1 MRKVGKTMKKTYKR
15 ILAATLASILVW
27 NTCEWQP
34 RALAGSKVYQ
44 IEEVK
49 ALPESVLH
57 QEVPYGTKYK
67 DLELPDKLSMRVWTE
82 DALNGEDGVEDEDG
96 AEKIAT
102 PSELQSGDGE
112 VETEKRSQTLSSSET
127 DGTVRKA
134 SPSEADVIE
143 KSEIGEDDTEQK
155 ASPSDA
161 DGTKTDKNWKE
172 VKVRWVLDETFSEKD
187 TYDGKTPGIYVFDAE
202 LKSSRY
208 ELDTGF
214 LPSIEV
220 TVLPEEKGPAIIGF
234 SELDEAVAVQKLPL
248 GAKESDLVL
257 PDTLEVEVEEADET
271 LAEDSQN
278 VHLVKAVDKGTEK
291 DTDAETAVWQISGIT
306 WKLDEEQSD
315 LSEFHGGISE
325 KDYFEEFDENGEPVE
340 TSTKTWAGYEEANQ
354 DYNGCAYV
362 YTPVLPE
369 EYSLGEEAELP
380 EICVL
385 VGEMQLMTLAGEE
398 YDLDGNYLVIDKT
411 NVSKF
416 NGKTITGT
424 YHPTERLSEGRKIE
438 GGIVIDDVMVNLTID
453 NVNVGYGTDIIDDA
467 AGILLKGK
475 AKLNLTV
482 KGENT
487 LKGTYGGAG
496 IGVEKDATLVIT
508 EQSTGSLKAVGGA
521 CGAAGIGGKAGS
533 TGYEGAKEEYGTGKI
548 IIKGGTIEAEGGA
561 YWVYAYNYHGG
572 AGIGTGLYGIGG
584 TIEIMGGRITAA
596 GGRETGAGIGGG
608 AGGSVDKI
616 VIGGARGKAPD
627 ITVSSYNNGESG
639 YLGAAIGSGWNGVNG
654 LQLSCGDIRILSG
667 SVEVTGG
674 NIGYGVLK
682 PLPGNSMKGGS
693 VTISEEV
700 QLELPV
706 ESSIEPRGK
715 CIYGKKIF
723 QITAY
728 DNQLSNGTYQAD
740 ISLYQ
745 ESDTEKATPVYQT
758 NEEMNVSGFRGTIPD
773 ITQWMGYSGNMKMVV
788 ALKPSDGGTVKT
800 MEGRVVLNK
809 GTDETISVTLGEAA
823 YQKTMALTIHDGRL
837 KNDKNYTLT
846 VRLGE
851 EASEGGTA
859 PDVVIYS
866 SQKASGYQI
875 KIDTVSWYT
884 PLSGVVPV
892 SVQVQEEG
900 GEGENTDSFK
910 VTGSLTMESE
920 EETNL
925 SLTIGEPLYP
935 VRFHFYSSNVQA
947 AENVSLTARRLAGAA
962 SETPVELKQEE
973 GQFAFDGKL
982 TIDAAAGNHAYALAY
997 LPAGNYRFVINT
1009 GIAEL
1014 GGSSGSF
1021 TLDSETVKA
1030 EVAGTDITVLNEA
1043 EALEGELDLSLGN
1056 ISFSGED
1063 GKLTILYSKTDGSGQ
1078 VVTARLIDQSYD
1090 KCYRITSSGNNVEKY
1105 HLSVDI
1111 PASRELKLVLKNLT
1125 ITPEKAIAPIQING
1139 ESQVITYLEGENKIS
1154 INKSEK
1160 SSSRLTVSPAGISV
1174 AKGAKLTID
1183 NEPGQQ
1189 GSIEVLN
1196 NTYADRSGAAIGGN
1210 GEQDAGII
1218 HIKGGTVSATSASK
1232 GAAIGASVGKSVEE
1246 IRISGGDVT
1255 AKSSAGAGIGT
1266 GSVNREKRTG
1276 KIVIKGGTV
1285 NASSW
1290 KGAGIGSG
1298 SGYVA
1303 GDPAIIA
1310 EIEIH
1315 GGMITAYSEQGAC
1328 IGSGRDSSSRV
1339 LIDGGTICL
1348 DNKNV
1353 QSRDVA
1359 HIGKG
1364 AENSTLPQTDVTITG
1379 GTICLIGANA
1389 HIPRPIIYGWEQVD
1403 GKGQQNKPKDAKGN
1417 PVYYTTADLTGI
1429 YENNTLVKKAGIEGE
1444 GSSYGFQDVRTD
1456 SNGKIY
1462 MYLPESE
1469 AVKAS
1474 FGGVEFTGTVKAD
1487 TDENVLERKQTSI
1500 DYQREVLKNTALYDL
1515 EYAESENSE
1524 SWTKI
1529 RAGGE
1534 ASLTKI
1540 LDNQPE
1546 NAREITL
1553 YVRKAAAGSTAGE
1566 AAAITIP
1573 VRPAKPD
1580 PIQITNVTK
1589 DSYLIKAGTAVSGCE
1604 YGISESVDGELQW
1617 QSGTWFK
1624 NRKPANTY
1632 YITLR
1637 VKATDNSFAS
1647 KSADRLSV
1655 TTPDILRF
1663 QGPAGDV
1670 SFEANGTY
1678 GQTLSEI
1685 PVQLA
1690 EGFRVVNSRGT
1701 EVSGEWSFSKEQKGT
1716 QASSIYPEVKGTTA
1730 YQVEFS
1736 PEGASEGQYGN
1747 SLKRSVIPEISPK
1760 ELTAVVTTPIEK
1772 PYDENTDIA
1781 LAATVAIG
1789 TPGHNYTISGLKG
1802 RFEDANAGID
1812 KTVTIDSS
1820 EAKVETG
1827 ESAVN
1832 LQNYRIIYPAQT
1844 GTIHQIQG
1852 LVSID
1857 QKAWTGEKTYG
1868 DDSFPLTGVTV
1879 VGDGALNYTSS
1890 DEKVL
1895 TVDAQGQ
1902 VTIKGT
1908 GSAKVSITMAGGTNY
1923 LGTSTPAEETI
1934 TIEKGTPTLTLTA
1947 VNRTTGVQLAKG
1959 ILGTEK
1965 EDFDIIARVQGVYQ
1979 DKLQGYVHFYD
1990 NENPDADIVSV
2001 GEDGTAVLKWTKPG
2015 ESLVGTHTI
2024 KAEFDFGEFN
2034 TWESR
2039 YNTPVPASVA
2049 FEISKAAPPAEDK
2062 PDDSDKPDNS
2072 DKPGQSGSQSSSSGR
2087 DKSSGSGATRRD
2099 PVRGR
2104 TNSITGILTG
2114 TANSTAN
2121 DGKSHWMQDEH
2132 GWWLRF
2138 ADSSYPKA
2146 EKRGTNGI
2154 AYAWEQVNGNWW
2166 AFDESGY
2173 IKTGW
2178 MRDEDY
2184 GGWFYLDPEHGMQTG
2199 WVLIDGKWCYFHPTS
2214 DGRKGILYVGRLTP
2228 DGYYVDENG
2237 VWDGE
2242 NKPTQEG
2249 NT

>member
-1 MRKVGKTMKKTYKR
+1 MEGNSMKKKYKR
-15 ILAATLASILVW
+15 TLAAALAAVMIW
-27 NTCEWQP
+27 NTCDWHPQT
-34 RALAGSKVYQ
+34 LAGSSVQY

-49 ALPESVLH
+49 ELSDEILH

-67 DLELPDKLSMRVWTE
+67 DLELPDKLKVRVLAE
-82 DALNGEDGVEDEDG
+82 EASDEEDGVEDEDG

-102 PSELQSGDGE
+102 PSELQSEDDE
-112 VETEKRSQTLSSSET
+112 AETEKTSQTLSSSET

-134 SPSEADVIE
+134 SPSEADVTE
-143 KSEIGEDDTEQK
+143 KSEIGGVDDTEQK

-234 SELDEAVAVQKLPL
+234 SELDEAIAVQKLPL
-248 GAKESDLVL
+248 GAKESDIVL

-278 VHLVKAVDKGTEK
+278 VHLVEAVDKVTEK
-291 DTDAETAVWQISGIT
+291 DTEAETAVWQISGIT

-315 LSEFHGGISE
+315 LPEFHGGISE
-325 KDYFEEFDENGEPVE
+325 KDYFEEFDEDGEPIE
-340 TSTKTWAGYEEANQ
+340 TSDKTWTGYYEANQ
-354 DYNGCAYV
+354 NYNGCAYV

-369 EYSLGEEAELP
+369 EYPMGEEAELP

-385 VGEMQLMTLAGEE
+385 VGEMQLMTLAGGEH
-398 YDLDGNYLVIDKT
+398 DLNNEPLLINSANK
-411 NVSKF
+411 NEF
-416 NGKTITGT
+416 NGKTITGNYCPST
-424 YHPTERLSEGRKIE
+424 RPGNSQNIK
-438 GGIVIDDVMVNLTID
+438 GGITID
-453 NVNVGYGTDIIDDA
+453 NVTVDLTIKNVTIQSGGA
-467 AGILLKGK
+467 SGWNLAGIYLKGN
-475 AKLNLTV
+475 ARLNLTLE
-482 KGENT
+482 GTNT
-487 LKGTYGGAG
+487 LVGLDEGAG
-496 IGVEKDATLVIT
+496 IEVEKGATLVIT
-508 EQSTGSLKAVGGA
+508 ENSTGRLKAVGGA
-521 CGAAGIGGKAGS
+521 YGAAGIGGKGTTS
-533 TGYEGAKEEYGTGKI
+533 DEGADKNCRTGTI
-548 IIKGGTIEAEGGA
+548 IIKGGSITAEGGA
-561 YWVYAYNYHGG
+561 YQIPQTQDYYGG
-572 AGIGTGLYGIGG
+572 AGIGTGRYGIGG
-584 TIEIMGGRITAA
+584 TIKILGGTITAK
-596 GGRETGAGIGGG
+596 GGKQTGAGIGGG
-608 AGGSVDKI
+608 MSGRVDTI
-616 VIGGARGKAPD
+616 VIGGTKGEAPD
-627 ITVSSYNNGESG
+627 ITVSSYKHSKQG
-639 YLGAAIGSGWNGVNG
+639 YMGAAIGSGWNGVSG
-654 LQLSCGDIRILSG
+654 LTLSCGDIWILSG
-667 SVEVTGG
+667 SVKVTGG
-674 NIGYGVLK
+674 NIGYGVLR
-682 PLPGNSMKGGS
+682 PLNGNGMEGGS
-693 VTISEEV
+693 ITISEEV

-706 ESSIEPRGK
+706 ESSIAPRGE
-715 CIYGKKIF
+715 CIYGKKTF
-723 QITAY
+723 RITAY
-728 DNQLSNGTYQAD
+728 DNQLADGTYQVD
-740 ISLYQ
+740 ISLYR
-745 ESDTEKATPVYQT
+745 EDDTKRTTPVYKTSTQMT
-758 NEEMNVSGFRGTIPD
+758 VSEFRGTIPD
-773 ITQWMGYSGNMKMVV
+773 IIRWMGYSGNMQMVV
-788 ALKPSDGGTVKT
+788 DLKSSSGGVGKT
-800 MEGRVVLNK
+800 MEGSVVLNK
-809 GTDETISVTLGEAA
+809 GKDETISVTLGKAA
-823 YQKTMALTIHDGRL
+823 YQKTMDLTIHDGRL
-837 KNDKNYTLT
+837 RDDKNYTLT
-846 VRLGE
+846 ARIGE
-851 EASEGGTA
+851 EASEGGAA
-859 PDVVIYS
+859 PDVVTYL

-875 KIDTVSWYT
+875 KTGKVSWYT

-892 SVQVQEEG
+892 SVLVQEEG
-900 GEGENTDSFK
+900 GEGENTNSFT
-910 VTGSLTMESE
+910 VTGSLTMESK

-935 VRFHFYSSNVQA
+935 VRFHFYSSKVQA
-947 AENVSLTARRLAGAA
+947 AENVSLTAGRLAGAA
-962 SETPVELKQEE
+962 SEAPVELKQDK

-982 TIDAAAGNHAYALAY
+982 TIDAEAGNHAYAQAY

-1021 TLDSETVKA
+1021 TLDRETVEAKD
-1030 EVAGTDITVLNEA
+1030 AGTDIIVLNAA
-1043 EALEGELDLSLGN
+1043 ETLEGELDLSLGD
-1056 ISFSGED
+1056 ISFYVDNGQLAIS
-1063 GKLTILYSKTDGSGQ
+1063 YSKKAADSDQ
-1078 VVTARLIDQSYD
+1078 VVSEKLIDQSYD
-1090 KCYRITSSGNNVEKY
+1090 NCYRITSSGNNVENY
-1105 HLSVDI
+1105 HLSVDT
-1111 PASRELKLVLKNLT
+1111 PASKELKLVFNNLT
-1125 ITPEKAIAPIQING
+1125 ITPAKAIAPIQING
-1139 ESQVITYLEGENKIS
+1139 ASQVITYLEGKNKIS

-1196 NTYADRSGAAIGGN
+1196 NTYADRSGAAIGGS
-1210 GEQDAGII
+1210 GEQDAGTI
-1218 HIKGGTVSATSASK
+1218 HIKGGTVIATSVSN
-1232 GAAIGASVGKSVEE
+1232 GAAIGASAGKSVKE

-1353 QSRDVA
+1353 RGRDVA

-1429 YENNTLVKKAGIEGE
+1429 YENNTLVEKAGIEG
-1444 GSSYGFQDVRTD
+1444 STYGFQDVRTD
-1456 SNGKIY
+1456 SSGKLY
-1462 MYLPESE
+1462 MYLPVSE

-1474 FGGVEFTGTVKAD
+1474 FGGVEFTGTVNAD
-1487 TDENVLERKQTSI
+1487 TTENVLERELTSV
-1500 DYQREVLKNTALYDL
+1500 DYGKEVLKNNLQSAVEFAQSKD
-1515 EYAESENSE
+1515 AS
-1524 SWTKI
+1524 SWTEI
-1529 RAGGE
+1529 PVNGAV
-1534 ASLTKI
+1534 SLTEI
-1540 LDNQPE
+1540 LDSQPE
-1546 NAREITL
+1546 GTNEISL
-1553 YVRKAAAGSTAGE
+1553 YVRKKADTSGAATE
-1566 AAAITIP
+1566 IKIP
-1573 VRPAKPD
+1573 ARPPKPA
-1580 PIQITNVTK
+1580 QITDVTK
-1589 DSYLIKAGTAVSGCE
+1589 GSYSIKVNGQFDSSYE
-1604 YGISESVDGELQW
+1604 YGIAESESGEPEW
-1617 QSGTWFK
+1617 WTTKTFTSP
-1624 NRKPANTY
+1624 KPANTY
-1632 YITLR
+1632 YVTLR
-1637 VKATDNSFAS
+1637 VKATDSSFVS
-1647 KSADRLSV
+1647 KPADRLEV
-1655 TTPDILRF
+1655 TTPDALLID
-1663 QGPAGDV
+1663 GPAGAV
-1670 SFEANGTY
+1670 SFEAKGTY
-1678 GQTLSEI
+1678 GQTLAQI
-1685 PVQLA
+1685 QVRLA
-1690 EGFRVVNSRGT
+1690 EKFKVVNYGRT
-1701 EVSGEWSFSKEQKGT
+1701 EVSGNWHFIERQGGMS
-1716 QASSIYPEVKGTTA
+1716 ASSIYPEVKGSTA
-1730 YQVEFS
+1730 YQVEFI
-1736 PEGASEGQYGN
+1736 PDKASEGQYGEP
-1747 SLKRSVIPEISPK
+1747 LTQSVTPEISPK
-1760 ELTAVVTTPIEK
+1760 ELTAVITTPIVK
-1772 PYDENTDIA
+1772 DYDRSTDIA
-1781 LAATVAIG
+1781 LEATVEIE
-1789 TPGHNYTISGLKG
+1789 TPGQSTGHSYNIRDLKG
-1802 RFEDANAGID
+1802 SFADANAGTD

-1827 ESAVN
+1827 ESGVN

-1844 GTIHQIQG
+1844 GTIRPIQG

-1879 VGDGALNYTSS
+1879 VGDGALKYESS

-1902 VTIKGT
+1902 VTIKGP
-1908 GSAKVSITMAGGTNY
+1908 GSADVNITMENGRNY
-1923 LGTSTPAEETI
+1923 LGTTTPV
-1934 TIEKGTPTLTLTA
+1934 KGTINIHKGTIALTLTA
-1947 VNRTTGVQLAKG
+1947 VNRTTGGQLSKG
-1959 ILGTEK
+1959 ILGTE
-1965 EDFDIIARVQGVYQ
+1965 EENFDIIARVQGVYQ

-2015 ESLVGTHTI
+2015 ESFVGTHTI
-2024 KAEFDFGEFN
+2024 KAEFDCGEFN

-2039 YNTPVPASVA
+2039 YNTPAPASLT

-2062 PDDSDKPDNS
+2062 PEDSDKPD
-2072 DKPGQSGSQSSSSGR
+2072 QSGSQSSSSGR
-2087 DKSSGSGATRRD
+2087 DKSSGSGATRQD

-2104 TNSITGILTG
+2104 TNSIIGILTG

>member
-1 MRKVGKTMKKTYKR
+1 MKKKYKR
-15 ILAATLASILVW
+15 ALAAALAAVMIW
-27 NTCEWQP
+27 NTCDWHPQV
-34 RALAGSKVYQ
+34 LAGSSVQY

-49 ALPESVLH
+49 ELSDEILH

-67 DLELPDKLSMRVWTE
+67 DLELPDKLKVRVLAE
-82 DALNGEDGVEDEDG
+82 EASDKEDGAEDKDG

-102 PSELQSGDGE
+102 PSELQSGDGK
-112 VETEKRSQTLSSSET
+112 VETEKKSQTLSSSET
-127 DGTVRKA
+127 DGIVRKA
-134 SPSEADVIE
+134 SPSEADVTE
-143 KSEIGEDDTEQK
+143 KSEIGGVDDTEQK

-161 DGTKTDKNWKE
+161 EGTKTDKNWKE

-187 TYDGKTPGIYVFDAE
+187 TYDGETPGIYVFDAE

-248 GAKESDLVL
+248 GAKESDIIL
-257 PDTLEVEVEEADET
+257 PDTLEVEVEEEDET

-315 LSEFHGGISE
+315 LPEFHGGISE
-325 KDYFEEFDENGEPVE
+325 KDYFDEFDENGEPVE

-369 EYSLGEEAELP
+369 KYSLGEEAELP

-385 VGEMQLMTLAGEE
+385 VGEMQLMTLAGGE
-398 YDLDGNYLVIDKT
+398 YNLNNEPLLINSDK
-411 NVSKF
+411 KDEF
-416 NGKTITGT
+416 NGKTITGNYCPST
-424 YHPTERLSEGRKIE
+424 RPDNPQYIK
-438 GGIVIDDVMVNLTID
+438 GGITID
-453 NVNVGYGTDIIDDA
+453 NVTVDLTIKDVTIQSEGASGWNL
-467 AGILLKGK
+467 AGIYLKGN
-475 AKLNLTV
+475 AQLNLTLE
-482 KGENT
+482 GTNT
-487 LKGTYGGAG
+487 LVGLDEGAG
-496 IGVEKDATLVIT
+496 IEVGKGATLVIT
-508 EQSTGSLKAVGGA
+508 ENSTGSLKAVGGA
-521 CGAAGIGGKAGS
+521 YGAAGIGGKGTAS
-533 TGYEGAKEEYGTGKI
+533 DEGADNNCRTGTI

-561 YWVYAYNYHGG
+561 YWVSYSRDYHGG
-572 AGIGTGLYGIGG
+572 AGIGTGRYGIGG
-584 TIEIMGGRITAA
+584 TIKILGGTITAKGGRQ
-596 GGRETGAGIGGG
+596 TGAGIGGG
-608 AGGSVDKI
+608 MGGSVDTI
-616 VIGGARGKAPD
+616 VIGGRKDEAPN
-627 ITVSSYNNGESG
+627 IAVSFYKNEKSE
-639 YLGAAIGSGWNGVNG
+639 YLGAAIGSGWNGVTD
-654 LQLSCGDIRILSG
+654 LKLSCGDIQILSG
-667 SVEVTGG
+667 SVKVTGG
-674 NIGYGVLK
+674 NIGYGELW
-682 PLPGNSMKGGS
+682 PLDGNGMEGGS

-700 QLELPV
+700 QLELPL
-706 ESSIEPRGK
+706 ESKIAPRGEE
-715 CIYGKKIF
+715 CTYGKKTF

-728 DNQLSNGTYQAD
+728 DNQLQNETYQAD
-740 ISLYQ
+740 IALYWKN
-745 ESDTEKATPVYQT
+745 DTERKNPVYEKSTQMT
-758 NEEMNVSGFRGTIPD
+758 VSGFRGTIPD
-773 ITQWMGYSGNMKMVV
+773 ITQWMGYSGNMQMVV
-788 ALKPSDGGTVKT
+788 ALEPSGGGTVKT
-800 MEGRVVLNK
+800 MEGSVVLNK
-809 GTDETISVTLGEAA
+809 GKDETISVTLGKAA
-823 YQKTMALTIHDGRL
+823 YQKAMDLTIHDGRL
-837 KNDKNYTLT
+837 RDDKNYTLT
-846 VRLGE
+846 VQIGE
-851 EASEGGTA
+851 EASEGSAA
-859 PDVVIYS
+859 PDVVTYL

-875 KIDTVSWYT
+875 KTGKVSWYT
-884 PLSGVVPV
+884 PLSGEIPV

-900 GEGENTDSFK
+900 ENTNSFT
-910 VTGSLTMESE
+910 VTGSLSMKSE
-920 EETNL
+920 KETNL
-925 SLTIGEPLYP
+925 SLTIGESLYP
-935 VRFHFYSSNVQA
+935 VRFHFYSSKVQA
-947 AENVSLTARRLAGAA
+947 AENVSLTAERLAGAA
-962 SETPVELKQEE
+962 SEASVDLTQDK

-982 TIDAAAGNHAYALAY
+982 TIDEAAGNHAYALAY
-997 LPAGNYRFVINT
+997 LPAGNYRFLINT
-1009 GIAEL
+1009 GIREL
-1014 GGSSGSF
+1014 GSSGGRF
-1021 TLDSETVKA
+1021 TIDSGTVKA
-1030 EVAGTDITVLNEA
+1030 EDAGTDIIILNDA

-1056 ISFSGED
+1056 ISFSEENGQ
-1063 GKLTILYSKTDGSGQ
+1063 LAISYSKTDDSGK

-1090 KCYRITSSGNNVEKY
+1090 KCYRITSSGKVENY
-1105 HLSVDI
+1105 HLSVNT
-1111 PASRELKLVLKNLT
+1111 PASEELKLVLRNLT
-1125 ITPEKAIAPIQING
+1125 ITPAEAIAPIQING
-1139 ESQVITYLEGENKIS
+1139 ASHVTTYLEGENKIL
-1154 INKSEK
+1154 INKSGK
-1160 SSSRLTVSPAGISV
+1160 SSSSPAGISV

-1183 NEPGQQ
+1183 SEPEQQ

-1196 NTYADRSGAAIGGN
+1196 NTKVSKTGAAIGGN
-1210 GEQDAGII
+1210 VGQDTGII
-1218 HIKGGTVSATSASK
+1218 HIKGGTVIAKMTDYNPR
-1232 GAAIGASVGKSVEE
+1232 GAAIGASAGKSVEE
-1246 IRISGGDVT
+1246 IRISGGVVT
-1255 AKSSAGAGIGT
+1255 AKGSWGAGIGT
-1266 GSVNREKRTG
+1266 GSADSQERTG
-1276 KIVIKGGTV
+1276 KIVIEGGTV
-1285 NASSW
+1285 NASSEN
-1290 KGAGIGSG
+1290 GAGIGSG
-1298 SGYVA
+1298 IGYA
-1303 GDPAIIA
+1303 RSKPAITA

-1315 GGMITAYSEQGAC
+1315 GGMITAYSERGAF
-1328 IGSGRDSSSRV
+1328 IGSGLDSSSKV

-1348 DNKNV
+1348 DKKTTGY
-1353 QSRDVA
+1353 RKVA
-1359 HIGKG
+1359 HIGMG
-1364 AENSTLPQTDVTITG
+1364 ESSNTQVQTDVTITG
-1379 GTICLIGANA
+1379 GTICLKEADGY
-1389 HIPRPIIYGWEQVD
+1389 IPRPIIYGWEQVGKTWQKNNTIKD
-1403 GKGQQNKPKDAKGN
+1403 GNGT

-1429 YENNTLVKKAGIEGE
+1429 YDNNTLVGDASIEE
-1444 GSSYGFQDVRTD
+1444 SSYGFQDVRTD
-1456 SNGKIY
+1456 SSGKLY
-1462 MYLPESE
+1462 MYLPASE

-1474 FGGVEFTGTVKAD
+1474 FGGVEFTGKVEAGK
-1487 TDENVLERKQTSI
+1487 DENVLEREQTSI
-1500 DYQREVLKNTALYDL
+1500 DYQREVLKNTALYEL
-1515 EYAESENSE
+1515 EYAESENSAT
-1524 SWTKI
+1524 WTKI

-1580 PIQITNVTK
+1580 KITKVTK
-1589 DSYLIKAGTAVSGCE
+1589 TSNSIKIVEPTDAKYE
-1604 YGISESVDGELQW
+1604 YGIAESESGELQW
-1617 QSGTWFK
+1617 RTEKTFTSP
-1624 NRKPANTY
+1624 KPANTY

-1655 TTPDILRF
+1655 TTPDILQF
-1663 QGPAGDV
+1663 KGPAGDV

-1678 GQTLSEI
+1678 GQALSEI
-1685 PVQLA
+1685 PVRLA
-1690 EGFRVVNSRGT
+1690 EGFQVVNYNRSPVLGT
-1701 EVSGEWSFSKEQKGT
+1701 WKFSADQSGKS
-1716 QASSIYPEVKGTTA
+1716 ASSIYPEVTGTTA
-1730 YQVEFS
+1730 YQAEFI
-1736 PEGASEGQYGN
+1736 PDGASEGQYGN

-1772 PYDENTDIA
+1772 PYDGNTDIA

-1789 TPGHNYTISGLKG
+1789 TPGPIYTIRGLKG
-1802 RFEDANAGID
+1802 NFEDANAGTG

-1852 LVSID
+1852 SVSID
-1857 QKAWTGEKTYG
+1857 PQAWTGEKTYG
-1868 DDSFPLTGVTV
+1868 DDSFSLTGVNV
-1879 VGDGALNYTSS
+1879 VGDGALNYTSL
-1890 DEKVL
+1890 DENVL

-1908 GSAKVSITMAGGTNY
+1908 GSADVSITMAAGRNY
-1923 LGTSTPAEETI
+1923 LGTTTPVKRTINIHKETL
-1934 TIEKGTPTLTLTA
+1934 TLTLTA
-1947 VNRTTGVQLAKG
+1947 VNRTTGVQLSKE
-1959 ILGTEK
+1959 ILGTE
-1965 EDFDIIARVQGVYQ
+1965 EENFDIIARVQGVYQ

-2001 GEDGTAVLKWTKPG
+2001 GEDGTAVLKWMKPG
-2015 ESLVGTHTI
+2015 ESFVGTHTI
-2024 KAEFDFGEFN
+2024 KAEFDFGEFD

-2039 YNTPVPASVA
+2039 YNTPAPASLT

-2062 PDDSDKPDNS
+2062 PDNSDKPEDSDKPD
-2072 DKPGQSGSQSSSSGR
+2072 QSGSQSASSGR
-2087 DKSSGSGATRRD
+2087 DKSSGSGATRQD
-2099 PVRGR
+2099 PVKGR
-2104 TNSITGILTG
+2104 INSSIGILTG

-2199 WVLIDGKWCYFHPTS
+2199 WVLIDGKWHYFHPTS

-2237 VWDGE
+2237 VWDG
-2242 NKPTQEG
+2242 KDRQ
-2249 NT
+2249 

>member
-1 MRKVGKTMKKTYKR
+1 MKKKYKR
-15 ILAATLASILVW
+15 ALAAALAAVMIW
-27 NTCEWQP
+27 NTCDWHPQV
-34 RALAGSKVYQ
+34 LAGSSVQY

-49 ALPESVLH
+49 ELSDEILH

-67 DLELPDKLSMRVWTE
+67 DLELPGKLKVRVLAE
-82 DALNGEDGVEDEDG
+82 EASDEEDGSEDKDG

-143 KSEIGEDDTEQK
+143 KSEIGVDDTGQK

-248 GAKESDLVL
+248 GAKESDIIL

-278 VHLVKAVDKGTEK
+278 VHLVEAVDKGTEK
-291 DTDAETAVWQISGIT
+291 DTDAETAVCQISGIT

-315 LSEFHGGISE
+315 LPEFHGGISE
-325 KDYFEEFDENGEPVE
+325 KDYFEEFDEDGEPIE
-340 TSTKTWAGYEEANQ
+340 TSDKTWNGYYEANQ

-369 EYSLGEEAELP
+369 EHPVGEEAELP

-385 VGEMQLMTLAGEE
+385 VGEMQLMTLAGGE
-398 YDLDGNYLVIDKT
+398 YDLNNEPLRI
-411 NVSKF
+411 NSANQNKF
-416 NGKTITGT
+416 NGITITGR
-424 YHPTERLSEGRKIE
+424 YCPTTRPYNSQDIK
-438 GGIVIDDVMVNLTID
+438 GGIIID
-453 NVNVGYGTDIIDDA
+453 NVTVDLTIKNVTIQSDGVRGWNL
-467 AGILLKGK
+467 AGIYLKGN
-475 AKLNLTV
+475 AQLNLTLE
-482 KGENT
+482 GTNT
-487 LKGTYGGAG
+487 LVGLDEGAG
-496 IGVEKDATLVIT
+496 IEVGKGAKLVIT
-508 EQSTGSLKAVGGA
+508 ENSTGRLKAVGGA
-521 CGAAGIGGKAGS
+521 YGAAGIGGKGTTS
-533 TGYEGAKEEYGTGKI
+533 DEGADKNCRTGTI
-548 IIKGGTIEAEGGA
+548 IIKGGSITAEGGA
-561 YWVYAYNYHGG
+561 YQIPKTQDYYGG
-572 AGIGTGLYGIGG
+572 AGIGTGRYGIGG
-584 TIEIMGGRITAA
+584 TIKILGGTITAE
-596 GGRETGAGIGGG
+596 GGKQTGAGIGGG
-608 AGGSVDKI
+608 MSGRVDTI
-616 VIGGARGKAPD
+616 VIGGTKGEAPD
-627 ITVSSYNNGESG
+627 ITVSSYKDSTKG
-639 YLGAAIGSGWNGVNG
+639 YMGAAIGSGWNGVSG
-654 LQLSCGDIRILSG
+654 LILSCGDIRILSG

-674 NIGYGVLK
+674 NIGYGVLR
-682 PLPGNSMKGGS
+682 PLNGNGMEGGS
-693 VTISEEV
+693 ITISEEV

-706 ESSIEPRGK
+706 ESSIAPRGE
-715 CIYGKKIF
+715 CIYGKKTF
-723 QITAY
+723 RITAY
-728 DNQLSNGTYQAD
+728 DNQLADGTYQAD
-740 ISLYQ
+740 ISLYR
-745 ESDTEKATPVYQT
+745 EDDTKRTTPVYKTSTQMT
-758 NEEMNVSGFRGTIPD
+758 VSEFRGTIPD
-773 ITQWMGYSGNMKMVV
+773 IIRWMGYSGNMQMVV
-788 ALKPSDGGTVKT
+788 DLKSSSGGAGKT
-800 MEGRVVLNK
+800 MEGSVVLNK
-809 GTDETISVTLGEAA
+809 GKDETISVTLGKAA
-823 YQKTMALTIHDGRL
+823 YQKTMDLTIHDGRL
-837 KNDKNYTLT
+837 RDDKNYTLT
-846 VRLGE
+846 ARIGE
-851 EASEGGTA
+851 EASEGGAA
-859 PDVVIYS
+859 PDVVTYL

-875 KIDTVSWYT
+875 KTGKVSWYT

-900 GEGENTDSFK
+900 GEGESNSFT
-910 VTGSLTMESE
+910 VTGTLTMNSE
-920 EETNL
+920 EEKNL

-935 VRFHFYSSNVQA
+935 VRFHFYSSMVQA
-947 AENVSLTARRLAGAA
+947 AENVSLTAGRLTGAA
-962 SETPVELKQEE
+962 SEALVELRQNE

-997 LPAGNYRFVINT
+997 IPAGNYQFVINT
-1009 GIAEL
+1009 GIAGL
-1014 GGSSGSF
+1014 GSSGGRF
-1021 TLDSETVKA
+1021 TLDNKTVKA
-1030 EVAGTDITVLNEA
+1030 EAAGTDIIVLNAA
-1043 EALEGELDLSLGN
+1043 ETLEGELDLSLGD
-1056 ISFSGED
+1056 ISFYVDNGQLAIS
-1063 GKLTILYSKTDGSGQ
+1063 YSKKAADSDQ
-1078 VVTARLIDQSYD
+1078 VVSEKLIDQSYA
-1090 KCYRITSSGNNVEKY
+1090 KCYRITSSGNNVKNY
-1105 HLSVDI
+1105 HLSVNT
-1111 PASRELKLVLKNLT
+1111 PASSELKLVLNNLT
-1125 ITPEKAIAPIQING
+1125 ITPAQAIAPIQING
-1139 ESQVITYLEGENKIS
+1139 ASQVITYLEGENMIS

-1160 SSSRLTVSPAGISV
+1160 FSSPAGISV

-1183 NEPGQQ
+1183 KEPERQ

-1196 NTYADRSGAAIGGN
+1196 KTNVNKTGAAIGGN
-1210 GEQDAGII
+1210 GGEDAGII
-1218 HIKGGTVSATSASK
+1218 HIKGGTVIATSASN
-1232 GAAIGASVGKSVEE
+1232 GAAIGASASKSVKE
-1246 IRISGGDVT
+1246 IQISGGDVT
-1255 AKSSAGAGIGT
+1255 AKSSGGAGIGT
-1266 GSVNREKRTG
+1266 GSANGQKRTG
-1276 KIVIKGGTV
+1276 KIVIEGGTV
-1285 NASSW
+1285 NASSEN
-1290 KGAGIGSG
+1290 GAGIGSG
-1298 SGYVA
+1298 IGYA
-1303 GDPAIIA
+1303 RSKPAITA

-1315 GGMITAYSEQGAC
+1315 GGMITAYSERGAC
-1328 IGSGRDSSSRV
+1328 IGSGLDSSSKV

-1348 DNKNV
+1348 DKKTTGY
-1353 QSRDVA
+1353 RKVA
-1359 HIGKG
+1359 HIGMG
-1364 AENSTLPQTDVTITG
+1364 ESSNTQVQTDVTITG
-1379 GTICLIGANA
+1379 GTICLKEADRY
-1389 HIPRPIIYGWEQVD
+1389 IPRPIIYGWEQVD
-1403 GKGQQNKPKDAKGN
+1403 KTWQKNNTIKDGN
-1417 PVYYTTADLTGI
+1417 GTPVYYTTADLTGI
-1429 YENNTLVKKAGIEGE
+1429 YDNNTLVGDASIEE
-1444 GSSYGFQDVRTD
+1444 SSYGFKDVRTD
-1456 SNGKIY
+1456 SSGKLY
-1462 MYLPESE
+1462 MYLPASE

-1474 FGGVEFTGTVKAD
+1474 FGGVEFTGKVEAGK
-1487 TDENVLERKQTSI
+1487 DENVLEREQTSI
-1500 DYQREVLKNTALYDL
+1500 DYQREVLKNTALYEL
-1515 EYAESENSE
+1515 EYAESENSAT
-1524 SWTKI
+1524 WTKI

-1580 PIQITNVTK
+1580 KITKITK
-1589 DSYLIKAGTAVSGCE
+1589 TSNSIKIVEPTDAKYE
-1604 YGISESVDGELQW
+1604 YGIAESESGELQW
-1617 QSGTWFK
+1617 RTEKTFTSP
-1624 NRKPANTY
+1624 KPANTY

-1655 TTPDILRF
+1655 TTPDILQF
-1663 QGPAGDV
+1663 KGPAGDV

-1678 GQTLSEI
+1678 GQALSEI
-1685 PVQLA
+1685 PVRLA
-1690 EGFRVVNSRGT
+1690 EGFQVVNYNRSPVLGT
-1701 EVSGEWSFSKEQKGT
+1701 WKFSADQSGKS
-1716 QASSIYPEVKGTTA
+1716 ASSIYPEVTGTTA
-1730 YQVEFS
+1730 YQAEFI
-1736 PEGASEGQYGN
+1736 PDGASEGQYGN

-1772 PYDENTDIA
+1772 PYDGNTDIA

-1789 TPGHNYTISGLKG
+1789 TPGPIYTIRGLKG
-1802 RFEDANAGID
+1802 NFEDANAGTG

-1852 LVSID
+1852 SVSID
-1857 QKAWTGEKTYG
+1857 RQAWTGEKTYG
-1868 DDSFPLTGVTV
+1868 DDSFPLTGVKK
-1879 VGDGALNYTSS
+1879 VGDGVLNYTSS

-1902 VTIKGT
+1902 VTIKGV
-1908 GSAKVSITMAGGTNY
+1908 GSAKVSITMAEGTNY
-1923 LGTSTPAEETI
+1923 LGTSTSAEKTI

-1979 DKLQGYVHFYD
+1979 DKLQGYVRFYD
-1990 NENPDADIVSV
+1990 NETPDADIVPV
-2001 GEDGTAVLKWTKPG
+2001 GEDGTAILNWTKPG
-2015 ESLVGTHTI
+2015 ESFVGTHTI
-2024 KAEFDFGEFN
+2024 KAEFDFGEFD

-2039 YNTPVPASVA
+2039 YNTPAPASLT
-2049 FEISKAAPPAEDK
+2049 FEISKAAPPTE
-2062 PDDSDKPDNS
+2062 DKPDNS
-2072 DKPGQSGSQSSSSGR
+2072 DKPDQSGSQSASSGR
-2087 DKSSGSGATRRD
+2087 DKSSGSGATRQD
-2099 PVRGR
+2099 PVKGR
-2104 TNSITGILTG
+2104 INSSIGILTG

-2138 ADSSYPKA
+2138 ADGSYPKA
-2146 EKRGTNGI
+2146 EKRGTSGI

-2184 GGWFYLDPEHGMQTG
+2184 NGWFYLDPEHGMQIG

-2237 VWDGE
+2237 VWDG
-2242 NKPTQEG
+2242 KDRQ
-2249 NT
+2249 

>member
-1 MRKVGKTMKKTYKR
+1 MKKKYKR
-15 ILAATLASILVW
+15 ALAAVMIW
-27 NTCEWQP
+27 NTCDWHPQV
-34 RALAGSKVYQ
+34 LAGSSVQY

-49 ALPESVLH
+49 ELSDEILH

-67 DLELPDKLSMRVWTE
+67 DLELPDKLKVRVLAE
-82 DALNGEDGVEDEDG
+82 EASDEEDG

-102 PSELQSGDGE
+102 PSELQSGDGK
-112 VETEKRSQTLSSSET
+112 VETEKKSQTLSSSET

-134 SPSEADVIE
+134 SPSEADATE
-143 KSEIGEDDTEQK
+143 KSEIGGVDDTEQK

-187 TYDGKTPGIYVFDAE
+187 TYDGETPGTYVFDAE

-220 TVLPEEKGPAIIGF
+220 TVLPEEKGPAILGF

-248 GAKESDLVL
+248 GAKESDIIL
-257 PDTLEVEVEEADET
+257 PDTLEVKVEEADET
-271 LAEDSQN
+271 LAQDSQN
-278 VHLVKAVDKGTEK
+278 VHLVEAVDKGTEK

-315 LSEFHGGISE
+315 LPEFHGGISE
-325 KDYFEEFDENGEPVE
+325 KDYFEEFDEDGEPVE

-369 EYSLGEEAELP
+369 EYSLGEEAEFP

-438 GGIVIDDVMVNLTID
+438 GGIVIDDVTVNLTID

-496 IGVEKDATLVIT
+496 IGVEEKATLIIT
-508 EQSTGSLKAVGGA
+508 KESTGSLTATGGGY
-521 CGAAGIGGKAGS
+521 GAAGIGGKGTAS
-533 TGYEGAKEEYGTGKI
+533 DEGADNNCRTGTI

-561 YWVYAYNYHGG
+561 YWVSYSRDYHGG
-572 AGIGTGLYGIGG
+572 AGIGTGCYGIGG
-584 TIEIMGGRITAA
+584 TIKILGGKITAKGGRQ
-596 GGRETGAGIGGG
+596 TGAGIGGG
-608 AGGSVDKI
+608 MGGSVDTI
-616 VIGGARGKAPD
+616 VIGGRKDEAPN
-627 ITVSSYNNGESG
+627 IAVSFYKNEKSE
-639 YLGAAIGSGWNGVNG
+639 YLGAAIGSGWNGVTD
-654 LQLSCGDIRILSG
+654 LKLSCGDIQILSG
-667 SVEVTGG
+667 SVKVTGG
-674 NIGYGVLK
+674 NIGYGELW
-682 PLPGNSMKGGS
+682 PLDGNGMEGGS

-700 QLELPV
+700 QLELPL
-706 ESSIEPRGK
+706 ESKIAPRGEE
-715 CIYGKKIF
+715 CTYGKKTF

-728 DNQLSNGTYQAD
+728 DNQLQNETYQAD
-740 ISLYQ
+740 IALYWKN
-745 ESDTEKATPVYQT
+745 DTERKNPVYEKSTQMT
-758 NEEMNVSGFRGTIPD
+758 VSGFRGTIPD
-773 ITQWMGYSGNMKMVV
+773 ITQWMGYSGNMQMVV
-788 ALKPSDGGTVKT
+788 ALEPSGGGTVKT
-800 MEGRVVLNK
+800 MEGSVVLNK
-809 GTDETISVTLGEAA
+809 GKDETISVTLGKAA
-823 YQKTMALTIHDGRL
+823 YQKAMDLTIHDGRL
-837 KNDKNYTLT
+837 RDDKNYTLT
-846 VRLGE
+846 VQIGE
-851 EASEGGTA
+851 EASEGGAA
-859 PDVVIYS
+859 PDVVTYL

-875 KIDTVSWYT
+875 KTGKVSWYT
-884 PLSGVVPV
+884 PLSGEIPV

-900 GEGENTDSFK
+900 ENTNSFT
-910 VTGSLTMESE
+910 VTGSLSMKSE
-920 EETNL
+920 KETNL
-925 SLTIGEPLYP
+925 SLTIGESLYP
-935 VRFHFYSSNVQA
+935 VRFHFYSSKVQA
-947 AENVSLTARRLAGAA
+947 AENVSLTAERLAGAA
-962 SETPVELKQEE
+962 SEASVDLTQDK

-982 TIDAAAGNHAYALAY
+982 TIDEAAGNHAYALAY
-997 LPAGNYRFVINT
+997 LPAGNYRFLINT
-1009 GIAEL
+1009 GIREL
-1014 GGSSGSF
+1014 GSSGGRF
-1021 TLDSETVKA
+1021 TIDSGTVKA
-1030 EVAGTDITVLNEA
+1030 EDAGTDIIILNDA
-1043 EALEGELDLSLGN
+1043 EALEGELDLSLRN
-1056 ISFSGED
+1056 ISFSEENGQ
-1063 GKLTILYSKTDGSGQ
+1063 LAISYSKTDDSGK

-1090 KCYRITSSGNNVEKY
+1090 KCYRITSSGKVENY
-1105 HLSVDI
+1105 HLSVNT
-1111 PASRELKLVLKNLT
+1111 PASEELKLVLRNLT
-1125 ITPEKAIAPIQING
+1125 ITPAEAIAPIQING
-1139 ESQVITYLEGENKIS
+1139 ASHVTTYLEGENKIL
-1154 INKSEK
+1154 INKSGK
-1160 SSSRLTVSPAGISV
+1160 SSSSPAGISV

-1183 NEPGQQ
+1183 SEPEQQ

-1196 NTYADRSGAAIGGN
+1196 NTKVSKTGAAIGGN
-1210 GEQDAGII
+1210 VGQDTGII
-1218 HIKGGTVSATSASK
+1218 HIKGGTVIAKMTDYNPR
-1232 GAAIGASVGKSVEE
+1232 GAAIGASAGKSVEE
-1246 IRISGGDVT
+1246 IRISGGVVT
-1255 AKSSAGAGIGT
+1255 AKGSWGAGIGT
-1266 GSVNREKRTG
+1266 GSADSQERTG
-1276 KIVIKGGTV
+1276 KIVIEGGTV
-1285 NASSW
+1285 NASSEN
-1290 KGAGIGSG
+1290 GAGIGSG
-1298 SGYVA
+1298 IGYA
-1303 GDPAIIA
+1303 RSKPAITA

-1315 GGMITAYSEQGAC
+1315 GGMITAYSERGAC
-1328 IGSGRDSSSRV
+1328 IGSGLDSSSKV

-1348 DNKNV
+1348 DKKTTGY
-1353 QSRDVA
+1353 RKVA
-1359 HIGKG
+1359 HIGMG
-1364 AENSTLPQTDVTITG
+1364 ESSNTQVQTDVTITG
-1379 GTICLIGANA
+1379 GTICLKEADGY
-1389 HIPRPIIYGWEQVD
+1389 IPRPIIYGWEQVGKTWQKNNTIKD
-1403 GKGQQNKPKDAKGN
+1403 GNGT

-1429 YENNTLVKKAGIEGE
+1429 YDNNTLVGDASIEE
-1444 GSSYGFQDVRTD
+1444 SSYGFQDVRTD
-1456 SNGKIY
+1456 SSGKLY
-1462 MYLPESE
+1462 MYLPASE

-1474 FGGVEFTGTVKAD
+1474 FGGVEFTGKVEAGK
-1487 TDENVLERKQTSI
+1487 DENVLEREQTSI
-1500 DYQREVLKNTALYDL
+1500 DYQREVLKNTALYEL
-1515 EYAESENSE
+1515 EYAESENSAT
-1524 SWTKI
+1524 WTKI

-1580 PIQITNVTK
+1580 KITKVTK
-1589 DSYLIKAGTAVSGCE
+1589 TSNSIKIVEPTDAKYE
-1604 YGISESVDGELQW
+1604 YGIAESESGELQW
-1617 QSGTWFK
+1617 RTEKTFTSP
-1624 NRKPANTY
+1624 KPANTY

-1655 TTPDILRF
+1655 TTPDILQF
-1663 QGPAGDV
+1663 KGPAGDV

-1678 GQTLSEI
+1678 GQALSEI
-1685 PVQLA
+1685 PVRLA
-1690 EGFRVVNSRGT
+1690 EGFQVVNYNRSPVLGT
-1701 EVSGEWSFSKEQKGT
+1701 WKFSADQSGKS
-1716 QASSIYPEVKGTTA
+1716 ASSIYPEVTGTTA
-1730 YQVEFS
+1730 YQAEFI
-1736 PEGASEGQYGN
+1736 PDGASEGQYGN

-1772 PYDENTDIA
+1772 PYDGNTDIA

-1789 TPGHNYTISGLKG
+1789 TPGPIYTIRGLKG
-1802 RFEDANAGID
+1802 NFEDANAGTG

-1852 LVSID
+1852 SVSID
-1857 QKAWTGEKTYG
+1857 PQAWTGEKTYG
-1868 DDSFPLTGVTV
+1868 DDSFSLTGVNV
-1879 VGDGALNYTSS
+1879 VGDGALNYTSL
-1890 DEKVL
+1890 DENVL

-1908 GSAKVSITMAGGTNY
+1908 GSADVSITMAAGRNY
-1923 LGTSTPAEETI
+1923 LGTTTPVKRTINIHKETL
-1934 TIEKGTPTLTLTA
+1934 TLTLTA
-1947 VNRTTGVQLAKG
+1947 VNRTTGVQLSKE
-1959 ILGTEK
+1959 ILGTE
-1965 EDFDIIARVQGVYQ
+1965 EENFDIIARVQGVYQ

-2001 GEDGTAVLKWTKPG
+2001 GEDGTAVLKWMKPG
-2015 ESLVGTHTI
+2015 ESFVGTHTI
-2024 KAEFDFGEFN
+2024 KAEFDFGEFD

-2039 YNTPVPASVA
+2039 YNTPAPASLT

-2062 PDDSDKPDNS
+2062 PDNSDKPEDSDKPD
-2072 DKPGQSGSQSSSSGR
+2072 QSGSQSASSGR
-2087 DKSSGSGATRRD
+2087 DKSSGSGATRQD
-2099 PVRGR
+2099 PVKGR
-2104 TNSITGILTG
+2104 INSSIGILTG

-2199 WVLIDGKWCYFHPTS
+2199 WVLIDGKWHYFHPTS

-2237 VWDGE
+2237 VWDG
-2242 NKPTQEG
+2242 KDRQ
-2249 NT
+2249 

>member
-1 MRKVGKTMKKTYKR
+1 MKKKYKR
-15 ILAATLASILVW
+15 ALAAALAAVMIW
-27 NTCEWQP
+27 NTCDWHPQV
-34 RALAGSKVYQ
+34 LAGSSVQY

-49 ALPESVLH
+49 ELSDEILH
-57 QEVPYGTKYK
+57 QEVLYGTKYK
-67 DLELPDKLSMRVWTE
+67 DLELPDKLKVRVLAE
-82 DALNGEDGVEDEDG
+82 EASDEEDG

-102 PSELQSGDGE
+102 PSELQSGDGK
-112 VETEKRSQTLSSSET
+112 VETEKKSQTLSSSET

-134 SPSEADVIE
+134 SPSEADATE
-143 KSEIGEDDTEQK
+143 KSEIGGVDDTEQK

-187 TYDGKTPGIYVFDAE
+187 TYDGETPGTYVFDAE

-234 SELDEAVAVQKLPL
+234 SELDETVAVQKLPL
-248 GAKESDLVL
+248 GAKESDIIL
-257 PDTLEVEVEEADET
+257 PDILEVEVEEADET

-315 LSEFHGGISE
+315 LPEFHGGISE
-325 KDYFEEFDENGEPVE
+325 KDYFEEFDEDGEPVE

-398 YDLDGNYLVIDKT
+398 HNLNNQPLLINSANK
-411 NVSKF
+411 NEF
-416 NGKTITGT
+416 NGKTITGRYCPTNRPEAT
-424 YHPTERLSEGRKIE
+424 YTDIK
-438 GGIVIDDVMVNLTID
+438 GGIIID
-453 NVNVGYGTDIIDDA
+453 NVTVDLTIKNVTIKSGGA
-467 AGILLKGK
+467 SGWNLAGIYLKGN
-475 AKLNLTV
+475 AQLNLTLE
-482 KGENT
+482 GTNT
-487 LKGTYGGAG
+487 LVGLDEGAG
-496 IGVEKDATLVIT
+496 IEVGKGATLVIT
-508 EQSTGSLKAVGGA
+508 ENSTGSLKAVGGA
-521 CGAAGIGGKAGS
+521 YGAAGIGGKGTAS
-533 TGYEGAKEEYGTGKI
+533 DEGADNNCRTGTI

-561 YWVYAYNYHGG
+561 YWVSYSRDYHGG
-572 AGIGTGLYGIGG
+572 AGIGTGRYGIGG
-584 TIEIMGGRITAA
+584 TIKILGGTITAKGGRQ
-596 GGRETGAGIGGG
+596 TGAGIGGG
-608 AGGSVDKI
+608 MGGSVDTI
-616 VIGGARGKAPD
+616 VIDGRKDEAPN
-627 ITVSSYNNGESG
+627 IAVSFYKNEKSE
-639 YLGAAIGSGWNGVNG
+639 YLGAAIGSGWNGVTD
-654 LQLSCGDIRILSG
+654 LKLSCGDIQILSG
-667 SVEVTGG
+667 SVKVTGG
-674 NIGYGVLK
+674 NIGYGELW
-682 PLPGNSMKGGS
+682 PLDGNGMEGGS

-700 QLELPV
+700 QLELPL
-706 ESSIEPRGK
+706 ESKIAPRGEE
-715 CIYGKKIF
+715 CTYGKKTF

-728 DNQLSNGTYQAD
+728 DNQLQNETYQAD
-740 ISLYQ
+740 IALYWKN
-745 ESDTEKATPVYQT
+745 DTERKNPVYEKSTQMT
-758 NEEMNVSGFRGTIPD
+758 VSGFRGTIPD
-773 ITQWMGYSGNMKMVV
+773 ITQWMGYSGNMQMVV
-788 ALKPSDGGTVKT
+788 ALEPSGGGTVKT
-800 MEGRVVLNK
+800 MEGSVVLNK
-809 GTDETISVTLGEAA
+809 GKDETISVTLGKAA
-823 YQKTMALTIHDGRL
+823 YQKAMDLTIHDGRL
-837 KNDKNYTLT
+837 RDDKNYTLT
-846 VRLGE
+846 VQIGE
-851 EASEGGTA
+851 EASEGGAA
-859 PDVVIYS
+859 PDVVTYL

-875 KIDTVSWYT
+875 KTGKVSWYT
-884 PLSGVVPV
+884 PLSGEIPV

-900 GEGENTDSFK
+900 ENTNSFT
-910 VTGSLTMESE
+910 VTGSLSMKSE
-920 EETNL
+920 KETNL
-925 SLTIGEPLYP
+925 SLTIGESLYP
-935 VRFHFYSSNVQA
+935 VRFHFYSSKVQA
-947 AENVSLTARRLAGAA
+947 AENVSLTAERLAGAA
-962 SETPVELKQEE
+962 SEASVDLKQDK

-982 TIDAAAGNHAYALAY
+982 TIDEAAGNHAYALAY
-997 LPAGNYRFVINT
+997 LPAGNYRFLINT
-1009 GIAEL
+1009 GIREL
-1014 GGSSGSF
+1014 GSSGGRF
-1021 TLDSETVKA
+1021 TIDSGTVKA
-1030 EVAGTDITVLNEA
+1030 EDAGTDIIILNDA

-1056 ISFSGED
+1056 ISFSEENGQ
-1063 GKLTILYSKTDGSGQ
+1063 LAISYSKTDDSGK

-1090 KCYRITSSGNNVEKY
+1090 KCYRITSSGKVENY
-1105 HLSVDI
+1105 HLSVNT
-1111 PASRELKLVLKNLT
+1111 PASEELKLVLRNLT
-1125 ITPEKAIAPIQING
+1125 ITPAEAIAPIQING
-1139 ESQVITYLEGENKIS
+1139 ASHVTTYLEGENKIL
-1154 INKSEK
+1154 INKSGK
-1160 SSSRLTVSPAGISV
+1160 SSSSPAGISV

-1183 NEPGQQ
+1183 SEPEQQ

-1196 NTYADRSGAAIGGN
+1196 NTKVSKTGAAIGGN
-1210 GEQDAGII
+1210 VGQDTGII
-1218 HIKGGTVSATSASK
+1218 HIKGGTVIAKMTDYNPR
-1232 GAAIGASVGKSVEE
+1232 GAAIGASAGKSVEE
-1246 IRISGGDVT
+1246 IRISGGVVT
-1255 AKSSAGAGIGT
+1255 AKGSWGAGIGT
-1266 GSVNREKRTG
+1266 GSADSQERTG
-1276 KIVIKGGTV
+1276 KIVIEGGTV
-1285 NASSW
+1285 NASSEN
-1290 KGAGIGSG
+1290 GAGIGSG
-1298 SGYVA
+1298 IGYA
-1303 GDPAIIA
+1303 RSKPAITA

-1315 GGMITAYSEQGAC
+1315 GGMITAYSERGAC
-1328 IGSGRDSSSRV
+1328 IGSGLDSSSKV

-1348 DNKNV
+1348 DKKTTGY
-1353 QSRDVA
+1353 RKVA
-1359 HIGKG
+1359 HIGMG
-1364 AENSTLPQTDVTITG
+1364 ESSNTQVQTDVTITG
-1379 GTICLIGANA
+1379 GTICLKEADGY
-1389 HIPRPIIYGWEQVD
+1389 IPRPIIYGWEQVGKTWQKNNTIKD
-1403 GKGQQNKPKDAKGN
+1403 GNGT

-1429 YENNTLVKKAGIEGE
+1429 YDNNTLVGDASIEE
-1444 GSSYGFQDVRTD
+1444 SSYGFQDVRTD
-1456 SNGKIY
+1456 SSGKLY
-1462 MYLPESE
+1462 MYLPASE

-1474 FGGVEFTGTVKAD
+1474 FGGVEFTGKVEAGK
-1487 TDENVLERKQTSI
+1487 DENVLEREQTSI
-1500 DYQREVLKNTALYDL
+1500 DYQREVLKNTALYEL
-1515 EYAESENSE
+1515 EYAESENSAT
-1524 SWTKI
+1524 WTKI
-1529 RAGGE
+1529 PAGGE

-1789 TPGHNYTISGLKG
+1789 TPGQNYTISGLKG

-1852 LVSID
+1852 SVSID
-1857 QKAWTGEKTYG
+1857 SQAWTGEKTYG
-1868 DDSFPLTGVTV
+1868 DDSFSLTGVNV
-1879 VGDGALNYTSS
+1879 EGDGALNYTSS

-1908 GSAKVSITMAGGTNY
+1908 GSAKVSITMEDGKNYIGTN
-1923 LGTSTPAEETI
+1923 TPADGTI
-1934 TIEKGTPTLTLTA
+1934 TIKKGTLALTLTA
-1947 VNRTTGVQLAKG
+1947 VNRTTGVQLSKG
-1959 ILGTEK
+1959 ILGTEE

-2015 ESLVGTHTI
+2015 ESFVGTHTI
-2024 KAEFDFGEFN
+2024 KAEFDCGEFN

-2039 YNTPVPASVA
+2039 YNTPAPASLT

-2062 PDDSDKPDNS
+2062 PEDSDKPDNS
-2072 DKPGQSGSQSSSSGR
+2072 DKPDQSGSQSSSSGR

-2154 AYAWEQVNGNWW
+2154 AYAWKQVNGNWW

-2199 WVLIDGKWCYFHPTS
+2199 WVLIDGKWHYFHPTS

-2237 VWDGE
+2237 VWDG
-2242 NKPTQEG
+2242 KDRQ
-2249 NT
+2249 

>member
-1 MRKVGKTMKKTYKR
+1 MKKKYKR
-15 ILAATLASILVW
+15 ALAAALAAVMIW
-27 NTCEWQP
+27 NTCDWHPQV
-34 RALAGSKVYQ
+34 LAGSSVQY

-49 ALPESVLH
+49 ELSDEILH

-67 DLELPDKLSMRVWTE
+67 DLELPDKLKVRVLAEEASDEE
-82 DALNGEDGVEDEDG
+82 DKDG

-102 PSELQSGDGE
+102 PSELQSRDGK
-112 VETEKRSQTLSSSET
+112 VETEKKSQTLSSSET

-134 SPSEADVIE
+134 SPSEADATE
-143 KSEIGEDDTEQK
+143 KSEIGGVDDTDQK

-161 DGTKTDKNWKE
+161 EGTKTDKNWKE

-187 TYDGKTPGIYVFDAE
+187 SYDGETPGIYVFDAE
-202 LKSSRY
+202 LRSSRY

-220 TVLPEEKGPAIIGF
+220 TVLPEEKGPAILGF

-248 GAKESDLVL
+248 GAKESDIIL

-278 VHLVKAVDKGTEK
+278 VHLVEAVDKGTEK

-315 LSEFHGGISE
+315 LPEFHGGISE
-325 KDYFEEFDENGEPVE
+325 KDYFEEFDEDGEPVE

-398 YDLDGNYLVIDKT
+398 YNLNNEPLLINSDK
-411 NVSKF
+411 KDEF
-416 NGKTITGT
+416 NGKTITGNYCPST
-424 YHPTERLSEGRKIE
+424 RPDNPQYIK
-438 GGIVIDDVMVNLTID
+438 GGITID
-453 NVNVGYGTDIIDDA
+453 NVTVDLTIKDVTIQSEGASGWNL
-467 AGILLKGK
+467 AGIYLKGN
-475 AKLNLTV
+475 ARLNLTLE
-482 KGENT
+482 GTNT
-487 LKGTYGGAG
+487 LVGLDEGAG
-496 IGVEKDATLVIT
+496 IEVGKDATLVIT
-508 EQSTGSLKAVGGA
+508 EQSEGSLKAVGGA
-521 CGAAGIGGKAGS
+521 GGAAGIGGKAGS
-533 TGYEGAKEEYGTGKI
+533 TGSEGAKKEYGTGKI
-548 IIKGGTIEAEGGA
+548 IIKGGTIKAEGGA

-584 TIEIMGGRITAA
+584 IIEILGGTITAK
-596 GGRETGAGIGGG
+596 GGKETGAGIGGG
-608 AGGSVDKI
+608 AGGGVDKI
-616 VIGGARGKAPD
+616 VIGGMKGEVPN
-627 ITVSSYNNGESG
+627 ITVSSYKKEKSG
-639 YLGAAIGSGWNGVNG
+639 YLGAAIGTGWNGVSG
-654 LQLSCGDIRILSG
+654 LQLSCGDIQILSG

-674 NIGYGVLK
+674 NIGYGVLI
-682 PLPGNSMKGGS
+682 PIGGNSMADGS
-693 VTISEEV
+693 ITISEKV

-706 ESSIEPRGK
+706 ESTIAPRGE
-715 CIYGKKIF
+715 CIYGKKTF

-728 DNQLSNGTYQAD
+728 DNQLANGTYQAD
-740 ISLYQ
+740 ISLYR
-745 ESDTEKATPVYQT
+745 ENDTEKAPPVYQT
-758 NEEMNVSGFRGTIPD
+758 KAEMTVSEFRGTIPN
-773 ITQWMGYSGNMKMVV
+773 ITRWMGYSGNMQMVV
-788 ALKPSDGGTVKT
+788 ALKSSGGGTVKT
-800 MEGRVVLNK
+800 MEGTAALNK
-809 GTDETISVTLGEAA
+809 GTDETISVTLGKAA
-823 YQKTMALTIHDGRL
+823 YQKAMDLTIHDGRL

-846 VRLGE
+846 ARIGE
-851 EASEGGTA
+851 EASEGGAA
-859 PDVVIYS
+859 PDVVTYL
-866 SQKASGYQI
+866 SQKASGYQLETD
-875 KIDTVSWYT
+875 KVSWYT
-884 PLSGVVPV
+884 PLSGEVLV

-900 GEGENTDSFK
+900 GEGENTNSFT
-910 VTGSLTMESE
+910 VTGSLSMKPED
-920 EETNL
+920 ETNL

-935 VRFHFYSSNVQA
+935 VRFHFYSSKVQE
-947 AENVSLTARRLAGAA
+947 AENVSLTAGRLAGAA
-962 SETPVELKQEE
+962 SETLVELKQEK

-982 TIDAAAGNHAYALAY
+982 TIDAEAGNHAYALAY

-1009 GIAEL
+1009 GITEL
-1014 GGSSGSF
+1014 GSSRGSF
-1021 TLDSETVKA
+1021 TLDSETVKTEA
-1030 EVAGTDITVLNEA
+1030 AGTDIIVLNAA

-1056 ISFSGED
+1056 ISFSEED
-1063 GKLTILYSKTDGSGQ
+1063 GKLTILYSKTGDSGQ
-1078 VVTARLIDQSYD
+1078 VVTARLIDQAYD
-1090 KCYRITSSGNNVEKY
+1090 KCYRITSSELVENY
-1105 HLSVDI
+1105 HLSVDT
-1111 PASRELKLVLKNLT
+1111 PASRELKLVFNNLT
-1125 ITPEKAIAPIQING
+1125 ITPAEAVAPIQING
-1139 ESQVITYLEGENKIS
+1139 VSQVTTYLEGENKIS
-1154 INKSEK
+1154 INKSGE
-1160 SSSRLTVSPAGISV
+1160 SSSSPAGISV

-1183 NEPGQQ
+1183 SEPGQQ

-1196 NTYADRSGAAIGGN
+1196 NAADQYWDGAAIGGN
-1210 GEQDAGII
+1210 GKLDAGTI
-1218 HIKGGTVSATSASK
+1218 HIKGGTVKATSASS
-1232 GAAIGASVGKSVEE
+1232 GAAIGASAGKSVKE

-1255 AKSSAGAGIGT
+1255 AKSSGGGAGIGT
-1266 GSVNREKRTG
+1266 GGANNQKRTG

-1285 NASSW
+1285 NASAW
-1290 KGAGIGSG
+1290 YGAGIGSG
-1298 SGYVA
+1298 IGYQI
-1303 GDPAIIA
+1303 GNQEITA

-1315 GGMITAYSEQGAC
+1315 GGMITAYSYFGAC
-1328 IGSGRDSSSRV
+1328 IGSGSNSSSKV
-1339 LIDGGTICL
+1339 LINGGTICL
-1348 DNKNV
+1348 DNRNEG
-1353 QSRDVA
+1353 SRYAA

-1364 AENSTLPQTDVTITG
+1364 DQSSTHAPTDVEIAG
-1379 GTICLIGANA
+1379 GTIHLINAGAY
-1389 HIPRPIIYGWEQVD
+1389 IKSPMIYGWEEAADGQWQKNNTIKD
-1403 GKGQQNKPKDAKGN
+1403 GKDN

-1429 YENNTLVKKAGIEGE
+1429 YDNNTLVGDASIEE
-1444 GSSYGFQDVRTD
+1444 SSYGFQDVRTD
-1456 SNGKIY
+1456 SNGKLY
-1462 MYLPESE
+1462 MYLPASE

-1487 TDENVLERKQTSI
+1487 TAENVLEREQTSI
-1500 DYQREVLKNTALYDL
+1500 DYQREVLKNTALYEL
-1515 EYAESENSE
+1515 EYAQSRDSK

-1529 RAGGE
+1529 PAGDE
-1534 ASLTKI
+1534 ASLTEI

-1553 YVRKAAAGSTAGE
+1553 YVRKAAAGSTAGGSAEGE

-1573 VRPAKPD
+1573 ARPKKPD
-1580 PIQITNVTK
+1580 QIQITNVTK
-1589 DSYLIKAGTAVSGCE
+1589 GSYLIKAGTAVPGCE
-1604 YGISESVDGELQW
+1604 YGIAESVDGELQW
-1617 QSGTWFK
+1617 QSGTWFN
-1624 NRKPANTY
+1624 NRQPSHTY

-1655 TTPDILRF
+1655 TTPDILQF
-1663 QGPAGDV
+1663 KGPAGDV

-1685 PVQLA
+1685 SVQLA

-1701 EVSGEWSFSKEQKGT
+1701 EVSGEWRFSKEQKGT
-1716 QASSIYPEVKGTTA
+1716 QALSIYPEVKGTTA

-1736 PEGASEGQYGN
+1736 PEGASEGQYGET
-1747 SLKRSVIPEISPK
+1747 LTRSVVPEISPK
-1760 ELTAVVTTPIEK
+1760 ELTAVLSTPIEK
-1772 PYDENTDIA
+1772 KYDGSTDIA
-1781 LAATVAIG
+1781 LKATVEIE
-1789 TPGHNYTISGLKG
+1789 TPGQSPGQRYNISGLKG
-1802 RFEDANAGID
+1802 RFKDANAGTD

-1820 EAKVETG
+1820 EAKVETD

-1832 LQNYRIIYPAQT
+1832 LQNYRITYPAQT

-1852 LVSID
+1852 SVSID
-1857 QKAWTGEKTYG
+1857 SQAWTGEKTYG
-1868 DDSFPLTGVTV
+1868 DDSFPLTGVNV
-1879 VGDGALNYTSS
+1879 EGDGVLNYTSF
-1890 DEKVL
+1890 DENVL

-1908 GSAKVSITMAGGTNY
+1908 GSADVSITMAEGTNY
-1923 LGTSTPAEETI
+1923 FGTSTPAVGTI
-1934 TIEKGTPTLTLTA
+1934 TIENGTPTLTLTA

-1959 ILGTEK
+1959 ILGTEE
-1965 EDFDIIARVQGVYQ
+1965 EDFDIIASVQGVYQ

-2015 ESLVGTHTI
+2015 ESFVGTHTI
-2024 KAEFDFGEFN
+2024 KAEFDCGEFN

-2039 YNTPVPASVA
+2039 YNTPAPASLT

-2062 PDDSDKPDNS
+2062 PEDSDKPDNS
-2072 DKPGQSGSQSSSSGR
+2072 DKPDQSGSQSSSSGR

-2199 WVLIDGKWCYFHPTS
+2199 WVLIDGKWHYFHPTS

-2237 VWDGE
+2237 VWDG
-2242 NKPTQEG
+2242 KDR
-2249 NT
+2249 

>member
-1 MRKVGKTMKKTYKR
+1 MKKKYKR
-15 ILAATLASILVW
+15 ALAAALAAVMIW
-27 NTCEWQP
+27 NTCDWHPQV
-34 RALAGSKVYQ
+34 LAGSSVQY

-49 ALPESVLH
+49 ELSDEILH

-67 DLELPDKLSMRVWTE
+67 DLELPGKLKVRVLAE
-82 DALNGEDGVEDEDG
+82 EASDEEDGSEDKDG

-143 KSEIGEDDTEQK
+143 KSEIGVDDTGQK

-248 GAKESDLVL
+248 GAKESDIIL

-278 VHLVKAVDKGTEK
+278 VHLVEAVDKGTEK
-291 DTDAETAVWQISGIT
+291 DTDAETAVCQISGIT

-315 LSEFHGGISE
+315 LPEFHGGISE
-325 KDYFEEFDENGEPVE
+325 KDYFEEFDEDGEPIE
-340 TSTKTWAGYEEANQ
+340 TSDKTWNGYYEANQ

-385 VGEMQLMTLAGEE
+385 VGEMQLMTLASGEHK
-398 YDLDGNYLVIDKT
+398 LNNSPLLINSGNVNQL
-411 NVSKF
+411 
-416 NGKTITGT
+416 NGITIIGS
-424 YHPTERLSEGRKIE
+424 YCPTTRPDNSQDIK
-438 GGIVIDDVMVNLTID
+438 GGITID
-453 NVNVGYGTDIIDDA
+453 NVTVDLTIKDVTIQSDGASGWNL
-467 AGILLKGK
+467 AGIYLKGN
-475 AKLNLTV
+475 AQLNLTLE
-482 KGENT
+482 GTNT
-487 LKGTYGGAG
+487 LVGLDEGAG
-496 IGVEKDATLVIT
+496 IEVEKDATLVIT
-508 EQSTGSLKAVGGA
+508 ENSTGRLKAVGGA
-521 CGAAGIGGKAGS
+521 YGAAGIGGKGTTS
-533 TGYEGAKEEYGTGKI
+533 DEGADKNCRTGTI
-548 IIKGGTIEAEGGA
+548 IIKGGSITAEGGA
-561 YWVYAYNYHGG
+561 YQIPKTQDYYGG
-572 AGIGTGLYGIGG
+572 AGIGTGRYGIGG
-584 TIEIMGGRITAA
+584 TIKILGGTITAE
-596 GGRETGAGIGGG
+596 GGKQTGAGIGGG
-608 AGGSVDKI
+608 MSGRVDTI
-616 VIGGARGKAPD
+616 VIGGTKGEAPD
-627 ITVSSYNNGESG
+627 ITVSSYKDSTKG
-639 YLGAAIGSGWNGVNG
+639 YMGAAIGSGWNGVSG
-654 LQLSCGDIRILSG
+654 LILSCGDIRILSG

-674 NIGYGVLK
+674 NIGYGVLR
-682 PLPGNSMKGGS
+682 PLNGNGMEGGS
-693 VTISEEV
+693 ITISEEV

-706 ESSIEPRGK
+706 ESSIAPRGE
-715 CIYGKKIF
+715 CIYGKKTF
-723 QITAY
+723 RITAY
-728 DNQLSNGTYQAD
+728 DNQLADGTYQAD
-740 ISLYQ
+740 ISLYR
-745 ESDTEKATPVYQT
+745 EDDTKRTTPVYKTSTQMT
-758 NEEMNVSGFRGTIPD
+758 VSEFRGTIPD
-773 ITQWMGYSGNMKMVV
+773 IIRWMGYSGNMQMVV
-788 ALKPSDGGTVKT
+788 DLKSSSGGAGKT
-800 MEGRVVLNK
+800 MEGSVVLNK
-809 GTDETISVTLGEAA
+809 GKDETISVTLGKAA
-823 YQKTMALTIHDGRL
+823 YQKTMDLTIHDGRL
-837 KNDKNYTLT
+837 RDDKNYTLT
-846 VRLGE
+846 ARIGE
-851 EASEGGTA
+851 EASEGGAA
-859 PDVVIYS
+859 PDVVTYL

-875 KIDTVSWYT
+875 KTGKVSWYT

-900 GEGENTDSFK
+900 GEGESNSFT
-910 VTGSLTMESE
+910 VTGTLTMNSE
-920 EETNL
+920 EEKNL

-935 VRFHFYSSNVQA
+935 VRFHFYSSMVQA
-947 AENVSLTARRLAGAA
+947 AENVSLTAGRLTGAA
-962 SETPVELKQEE
+962 SEALVELRQNE

-997 LPAGNYRFVINT
+997 IPAGNYQFVINT
-1009 GIAEL
+1009 GIAGL
-1014 GGSSGSF
+1014 GSSGGRF
-1021 TLDSETVKA
+1021 TLDNKTVKA
-1030 EVAGTDITVLNEA
+1030 EAAGTDIIVLNAA
-1043 EALEGELDLSLGN
+1043 ETLEGELDLSLGD
-1056 ISFSGED
+1056 ISFYVDNGQLAIS
-1063 GKLTILYSKTDGSGQ
+1063 YSKKAADSDQ
-1078 VVTARLIDQSYD
+1078 VVSEKLIDQSYA
-1090 KCYRITSSGNNVEKY
+1090 KCYRITSSGNNVKNY
-1105 HLSVDI
+1105 HLSVNT
-1111 PASRELKLVLKNLT
+1111 PASSELKLVLNNLT
-1125 ITPEKAIAPIQING
+1125 ITPAQAIAPIQING
-1139 ESQVITYLEGENKIS
+1139 ASQVITYLEGENMIS

-1160 SSSRLTVSPAGISV
+1160 FSSPAGISV

-1183 NEPGQQ
+1183 KEPERQ

-1196 NTYADRSGAAIGGN
+1196 KTNVNKTGAAIGGN
-1210 GEQDAGII
+1210 GGEDAGII
-1218 HIKGGTVSATSASK
+1218 HIKGGTVIATSASN
-1232 GAAIGASVGKSVEE
+1232 GAAIGASASKSVKE
-1246 IRISGGDVT
+1246 IQISGGDVT
-1255 AKSSAGAGIGT
+1255 AKSSGGAGIGT
-1266 GSVNREKRTG
+1266 GSANGQKRTG
-1276 KIVIKGGTV
+1276 KIVIEGGTV
-1285 NASSW
+1285 NASSEN
-1290 KGAGIGSG
+1290 GAGIGSG
-1298 SGYVA
+1298 IGYA
-1303 GDPAIIA
+1303 RSKPAITA

-1315 GGMITAYSEQGAC
+1315 GGMITAYSERGAC
-1328 IGSGRDSSSRV
+1328 IGSGLDSSSKV

-1348 DNKNV
+1348 DKKTTGY
-1353 QSRDVA
+1353 RKVA
-1359 HIGKG
+1359 HIGMG
-1364 AENSTLPQTDVTITG
+1364 ESSNTQVQTDVTITG
-1379 GTICLIGANA
+1379 GTICLKEADGY
-1389 HIPRPIIYGWEQVD
+1389 IPRPIIYGWEKTAD
-1403 GKGQQNKPKDAKGN
+1403 GAWQKNTPKNAKGN

-1429 YENNTLVKKAGIEGE
+1429 YENNTLVEKAGIE
-1444 GSSYGFQDVRTD
+1444 GSSYGFKDVRTD
-1456 SNGKIY
+1456 SSGKLY
-1462 MYLPESE
+1462 MYLPASE

-1474 FGGVEFTGTVKAD
+1474 FGGVEFTGKVEAGK
-1487 TDENVLERKQTSI
+1487 DENVLEREQTSI
-1500 DYQREVLKNTALYDL
+1500 DYQREVLKNTALYEL
-1515 EYAESENSE
+1515 EYAESENSAT
-1524 SWTKI
+1524 WTKI

-1580 PIQITNVTK
+1580 KITKITK
-1589 DSYLIKAGTAVSGCE
+1589 TSNSIKIVEPTDAKYE
-1604 YGISESVDGELQW
+1604 YGIAESESGELQW
-1617 QSGTWFK
+1617 RTEKTFTSP
-1624 NRKPANTY
+1624 KPANTY

-1655 TTPDILRF
+1655 TTPDILQF
-1663 QGPAGDV
+1663 KGPAGDV

-1678 GQTLSEI
+1678 GQALSEI
-1685 PVQLA
+1685 PVRLA
-1690 EGFRVVNSRGT
+1690 EGFQVVNYNRSPVLGT
-1701 EVSGEWSFSKEQKGT
+1701 WKFSADQSGKS
-1716 QASSIYPEVKGTTA
+1716 ASSIYPEVTGTTA
-1730 YQVEFS
+1730 YQAEFI
-1736 PEGASEGQYGN
+1736 PDGASEGQYGN

-1772 PYDENTDIA
+1772 PYDGNTDIA

-1789 TPGHNYTISGLKG
+1789 TPGPIYTIRGLKG
-1802 RFEDANAGID
+1802 NFEDANAGTG

-1852 LVSID
+1852 SVSID
-1857 QKAWTGEKTYG
+1857 RQAWTGEKTYG
-1868 DDSFPLTGVTV
+1868 DDSFPLTGVKK
-1879 VGDGALNYTSS
+1879 VGDGVLNYTSS

-1902 VTIKGT
+1902 VTIKGV
-1908 GSAKVSITMAGGTNY
+1908 GSAKVSITMAEGTNY
-1923 LGTSTPAEETI
+1923 LGTSTSAEKTI

-2001 GEDGTAVLKWTKPG
+2001 GEDGTAVLKWMKPG
-2015 ESLVGTHTI
+2015 ESFVGTHTI
-2024 KAEFDFGEFN
+2024 KAEFDFGEFD

-2039 YNTPVPASVA
+2039 YNTPAPASLT

-2062 PDDSDKPDNS
+2062 PDNSDKPEDSDKPD
-2072 DKPGQSGSQSSSSGR
+2072 QSGSQSASSGR
-2087 DKSSGSGATRRD
+2087 DKSSGSGATRQD
-2099 PVRGR
+2099 PVKGR
-2104 TNSITGILTG
+2104 INSSIGILTG

-2199 WVLIDGKWCYFHPTS
+2199 WVLIDGKWHYFHPTS

-2237 VWDGE
+2237 VWDG
-2242 NKPTQEG
+2242 KDRQ
-2249 NT
+2249 

>member
-1 MRKVGKTMKKTYKR
+1 MKKKYKR
-15 ILAATLASILVW
+15 ALAAVLAAVMIW
-27 NTCEWQP
+27 NTCDWHPQV
-34 RALAGSKVYQ
+34 LAGSSVQY

-49 ALPESVLH
+49 ELSDEILH

-67 DLELPDKLSMRVWTE
+67 DLELPDKLKVRVLAE
-82 DALNGEDGVEDEDG
+82 EASDEEDG

-102 PSELQSGDGE
+102 PSELQSGDGK
-112 VETEKRSQTLSSSET
+112 VETEKKSQTLSSSET

-134 SPSEADVIE
+134 SPSEADATE
-143 KSEIGEDDTEQK
+143 KSEIGGVDDTEQK

-187 TYDGKTPGIYVFDAE
+187 TYDGETPDTYVFDAE

-220 TVLPEEKGPAIIGF
+220 TVLPEEKGPAILGF

-248 GAKESDLVL
+248 GAKESDIIL
-257 PDTLEVEVEEADET
+257 PDTLEVKVEEADET
-271 LAEDSQN
+271 LAQDSQN
-278 VHLVKAVDKGTEK
+278 VHLVEAVDKGTEK

-325 KDYFEEFDENGEPVE
+325 KDYFEEFDEDGEPVE

-354 DYNGCAYV
+354 NYNGCAYV

-438 GGIVIDDVMVNLTID
+438 GGIVIDDVTVNLTID

-496 IGVEKDATLVIT
+496 IGVEEKATLIIT
-508 EQSTGSLKAVGGA
+508 KESTGSLTATGGGY
-521 CGAAGIGGKAGS
+521 GAAGIGGKGTAS
-533 TGYEGAKEEYGTGKI
+533 DEGADNNCRTGTI

-561 YWVYAYNYHGG
+561 YWVSYSRDYHGG
-572 AGIGTGLYGIGG
+572 AGIGTGCYGIGG
-584 TIEIMGGRITAA
+584 TIKILGGKITAKGGRQ
-596 GGRETGAGIGGG
+596 TGAGIGGG
-608 AGGSVDKI
+608 MGGSVDTI
-616 VIGGARGKAPD
+616 VIGGRKDEAPN
-627 ITVSSYNNGESG
+627 IAVSFYKNEKSE
-639 YLGAAIGSGWNGVNG
+639 YLGAAIGSGWNGVTD
-654 LQLSCGDIRILSG
+654 LKLSCGDIQILSG
-667 SVEVTGG
+667 SVKVTGG
-674 NIGYGVLK
+674 NIGYGELW
-682 PLPGNSMKGGS
+682 PLDGNGMEGGS

-700 QLELPV
+700 QLELPL
-706 ESSIEPRGK
+706 ESKIAPRGEE
-715 CIYGKKIF
+715 CTYGKKTF

-728 DNQLSNGTYQAD
+728 DNQLQNETYQAD
-740 ISLYQ
+740 IALYWKN
-745 ESDTEKATPVYQT
+745 DTERKNPVYEKSTQMT
-758 NEEMNVSGFRGTIPD
+758 VSGFRGTIPD
-773 ITQWMGYSGNMKMVV
+773 ITQWMGYSGNMQMVV
-788 ALKPSDGGTVKT
+788 ALEPSGGGTVKT
-800 MEGRVVLNK
+800 MEGSVVLNK
-809 GTDETISVTLGEAA
+809 GKDETISVTLGKAA
-823 YQKTMALTIHDGRL
+823 YQKAMDLTIHDGRL
-837 KNDKNYTLT
+837 RDDKNYTLT
-846 VRLGE
+846 VQIGE
-851 EASEGGTA
+851 EASEGGAA
-859 PDVVIYS
+859 PDVVTYL

-875 KIDTVSWYT
+875 KTGKVSWYT
-884 PLSGVVPV
+884 PLSGEIPV

-900 GEGENTDSFK
+900 ENTNSFT
-910 VTGSLTMESE
+910 VTGSLSMKSE
-920 EETNL
+920 KETNL
-925 SLTIGEPLYP
+925 SLTIGESLYP
-935 VRFHFYSSNVQA
+935 VRFHFYSSKVQA
-947 AENVSLTARRLAGAA
+947 AENVSLTAERLAGAA
-962 SETPVELKQEE
+962 SEASVDLTQDK

-982 TIDAAAGNHAYALAY
+982 TIDEAAGNHAYALAY
-997 LPAGNYRFVINT
+997 LPAGNYRFLINT
-1009 GIAEL
+1009 GIREL
-1014 GGSSGSF
+1014 GSSGGRF
-1021 TLDSETVKA
+1021 TIDSGTVKA
-1030 EVAGTDITVLNEA
+1030 EDAGTDIIILNDA

-1056 ISFSGED
+1056 ISFSEENGQ
-1063 GKLTILYSKTDGSGQ
+1063 LAISYSKTDDSGK

-1090 KCYRITSSGNNVEKY
+1090 KCYRITSSGKVENY
-1105 HLSVDI
+1105 HLSVNT
-1111 PASRELKLVLKNLT
+1111 PASEELKLVLRNLT
-1125 ITPEKAIAPIQING
+1125 ITPAEAIAPIQING
-1139 ESQVITYLEGENKIS
+1139 ASHVTTYLEGENKIL
-1154 INKSEK
+1154 INKSGK
-1160 SSSRLTVSPAGISV
+1160 SSSSPAGISV

-1183 NEPGQQ
+1183 SEPEQQ

-1196 NTYADRSGAAIGGN
+1196 NTKVSKTGAAIGGN
-1210 GEQDAGII
+1210 VGQDTGII
-1218 HIKGGTVSATSASK
+1218 HIKGGTVIAKMTDYNPR
-1232 GAAIGASVGKSVEE
+1232 GAAIGASAGKSVEE
-1246 IRISGGDVT
+1246 IRISGGVVT
-1255 AKSSAGAGIGT
+1255 AEGSWGAGIGT
-1266 GSVNREKRTG
+1266 GSADSQERTG
-1276 KIVIKGGTV
+1276 KIVIEGGTV
-1285 NASSW
+1285 NASSEN
-1290 KGAGIGSG
+1290 GAGIGSG
-1298 SGYVA
+1298 IGYA
-1303 GDPAIIA
+1303 RSKPAITA

-1315 GGMITAYSEQGAC
+1315 GGMITAYSERGAC
-1328 IGSGRDSSSRV
+1328 IGSGLDSSSKV

-1348 DNKNV
+1348 DKKTTGY
-1353 QSRDVA
+1353 RKVA
-1359 HIGKG
+1359 HIGMG
-1364 AENSTLPQTDVTITG
+1364 ESSNTQVQTDVTITG
-1379 GTICLIGANA
+1379 GTICLKEADGY
-1389 HIPRPIIYGWEQVD
+1389 IPRPIIYGWEQVGKTWQKNNTIKD
-1403 GKGQQNKPKDAKGN
+1403 GNGT

-1429 YENNTLVKKAGIEGE
+1429 YDNNTLVGDASIEE
-1444 GSSYGFQDVRTD
+1444 SSYGFQDVRTD
-1456 SNGKIY
+1456 SSGKLY
-1462 MYLPESE
+1462 MYLPASE

-1474 FGGVEFTGTVKAD
+1474 FGGVEFTGKVEAGK
-1487 TDENVLERKQTSI
+1487 DENVLEREQTSI
-1500 DYQREVLKNTALYDL
+1500 DYQREVLKNTALYEL
-1515 EYAESENSE
+1515 EYAESENSAT
-1524 SWTKI
+1524 WTKI

-1580 PIQITNVTK
+1580 KITKVTK
-1589 DSYLIKAGTAVSGCE
+1589 TSNSIKIVEPTDAKYE
-1604 YGISESVDGELQW
+1604 YGIAESESGELQW
-1617 QSGTWFK
+1617 RTEKTFTSP
-1624 NRKPANTY
+1624 KPANTY

-1655 TTPDILRF
+1655 TTPDILQF
-1663 QGPAGDV
+1663 KGPAGDV

-1678 GQTLSEI
+1678 GQALSEI
-1685 PVQLA
+1685 PVRLA
-1690 EGFRVVNSRGT
+1690 EGFQVVNYNRSPVLGT
-1701 EVSGEWSFSKEQKGT
+1701 WKFSADQSGKS
-1716 QASSIYPEVKGTTA
+1716 ASSIYPEVTGTTA
-1730 YQVEFS
+1730 YQAEFI
-1736 PEGASEGQYGN
+1736 PDGASEGQYGN

-1772 PYDENTDIA
+1772 PYDGNTDIA

-1789 TPGHNYTISGLKG
+1789 TPGPIYTIRGLKG
-1802 RFEDANAGID
+1802 NFEDANAGTG

-1852 LVSID
+1852 SVSID
-1857 QKAWTGEKTYG
+1857 PQAWTGEKTYG
-1868 DDSFPLTGVTV
+1868 DDSFSLTGVNV
-1879 VGDGALNYTSS
+1879 VGDGALNYTSL
-1890 DEKVL
+1890 DENVL

-1908 GSAKVSITMAGGTNY
+1908 GSADVSITMAAGRNY
-1923 LGTSTPAEETI
+1923 LGTTTPVKRTINIHKETL
-1934 TIEKGTPTLTLTA
+1934 TLTLTA
-1947 VNRTTGVQLAKG
+1947 VNRTTGVQLSKE
-1959 ILGTEK
+1959 ILGTE
-1965 EDFDIIARVQGVYQ
+1965 EENFDIIARVQGVYQ

-2001 GEDGTAVLKWTKPG
+2001 GEDGTAVLKWMKPG
-2015 ESLVGTHTI
+2015 ESFVGTHTI
-2024 KAEFDFGEFN
+2024 KAEFDFGEFD

-2039 YNTPVPASVA
+2039 YNTPALASLT

-2062 PDDSDKPDNS
+2062 PDNSDKPEDSDKPD
-2072 DKPGQSGSQSSSSGR
+2072 QSGSQSASSGR
-2087 DKSSGSGATRRD
+2087 DKSSGSGATRQD

-2114 TANSTAN
+2114 TANSTVN

-2184 GGWFYLDPEHGMQTG
+2184 NGWFYLDPEHGMQTG
-2199 WVLIDGKWCYFHPTS
+2199 WVLIDGKWHYFHPTS

-2237 VWDGE
+2237 VWDG
-2242 NKPTQEG
+2242 KDRQ
-2249 NT
+2249 

>member
-1 MRKVGKTMKKTYKR
+1 MEENSMKKKYKR
-15 ILAATLASILVW
+15 ALAAALAAVMIW
-27 NTCEWQP
+27 NTCDWHPQV
-34 RALAGSKVYQ
+34 LAGSSVQY

-49 ALPESVLH
+49 ELSDEILH

-67 DLELPDKLSMRVWTE
+67 DLELPDKLKVRVLAE
-82 DALNGEDGVEDEDG
+82 EASDKEDGAEDKDG

-102 PSELQSGDGE
+102 PSELQSGDGK
-112 VETEKRSQTLSSSET
+112 VETEKKSQTLSSSET

-134 SPSEADVIE
+134 SPSEVDATE
-143 KSEIGEDDTEQK
+143 KSEIGGVDDTEQK

-248 GAKESDLVL
+248 GAKESDIVL
-257 PDTLEVEVEEADET
+257 PDTLEVELEEADET

-278 VHLVKAVDKGTEK
+278 VHLVEAVDKGTEK
-291 DTDAETAVWQISGIT
+291 DTDAETAVCQISGIT

-385 VGEMQLMTLAGEE
+385 VGEMQLMTLAGGE
-398 YDLDGNYLVIDKT
+398 YDLNNEPLLINNDNKNEL
-411 NVSKF
+411 
-416 NGKTITGT
+416 NGKTITGSYCPST
-424 YHPTERLSEGRKIE
+424 RPSNSQYIK
-438 GGIVIDDVMVNLTID
+438 GGITID
-453 NVNVGYGTDIIDDA
+453 NVTVDLTIKDVTIQSEGASGWNL
-467 AGILLKGK
+467 AGIYLKGN
-475 AKLNLTV
+475 AQLNLTLEG
-482 KGENT
+482 KNILLGLEH
-487 LKGTYGGAG
+487 GAG
-496 IGVEKDATLVIT
+496 IEVEKDATLVIT
-508 EQSTGSLKAVGGA
+508 EQSEGSLKAVGGA
-521 CGAAGIGGKAGS
+521 GGAAGIGGKAGS
-533 TGYEGAKEEYGTGKI
+533 TGSEGAKEEYGTGKI

-584 TIEIMGGRITAA
+584 IIEILGGTITAK
-596 GGRETGAGIGGG
+596 GGKETGAGIGGG
-608 AGGSVDKI
+608 AGGGVDKI
-616 VIGGARGKAPD
+616 VIGGTKGEAPK
-627 ITVSSYNNGESG
+627 ITVSSYKKEKSG
-639 YLGAAIGSGWNGVNG
+639 YPGAAIGTGWNGVSG
-654 LQLSCGDIRILSG
+654 LQLSCGDIQILSG

-674 NIGYGVLK
+674 NIGYGVLI
-682 PLPGNSMKGGS
+682 PIGGNSMADGS
-693 VTISEEV
+693 ITISEKV

-706 ESSIEPRGK
+706 ESTIAPRGE

-728 DNQLSNGTYQAD
+728 DNQLPNGTYQAD

-745 ESDTEKATPVYQT
+745 ESDKEKATPVYQT
-758 NEEMNVSGFRGTIPD
+758 NAKMNVSGFRGTIPD
-773 ITQWMGYSGNMKMVV
+773 ITQWMGYSGNMQMVV
-788 ALKPSDGGTVKT
+788 ALEPSDGGTGKT
-800 MEGRVVLNK
+800 MEGTVVLKK
-809 GTDETISVTLGEAA
+809 GIDETISVALGEAA
-823 YQKTMALTIHDGRL
+823 YQKTMNLTIHDGRL
-837 KNDKNYTLT
+837 KNDKKYTLT
-846 VRLGE
+846 VKIGK
-851 EASEGGTA
+851 EASEGGAA
-859 PDVVIYS
+859 PDVVTYL

-875 KIDTVSWYT
+875 KTGKVSWYT

-900 GEGENTDSFK
+900 GEGENTNSFT
-910 VTGSLTMESE
+910 VTGSLSMESE
-920 EETNL
+920 EEKNL

-935 VRFHFYSSNVQA
+935 VRFHFYSSKVRA
-947 AENVSLTARRLAGAA
+947 AENVSLTAGRLTGTA
-962 SETPVELKQEE
+962 SEAPVELKQEK

-982 TIDAAAGNHAYALAY
+982 TIDAEAGNHAYALAY

-1009 GIAEL
+1009 GITGL
-1014 GGSSGSF
+1014 GSSDGSF
-1021 TLDSETVKA
+1021 TMDNEMVKA
-1030 EVAGTDITVLNEA
+1030 EAAGTDITVLNAA
-1043 EALEGELDLSLGN
+1043 EALEGELDLSLGD
-1056 ISFSGED
+1056 ISFYADNGQLAIS
-1063 GKLTILYSKTDGSGQ
+1063 YSKKAADSDQ
-1078 VVTARLIDQSYD
+1078 VVSEKLIDQSYA
-1090 KCYRITSSGNNVEKY
+1090 KCYRITSSGNNVKNY
-1105 HLSVDI
+1105 HLSVDT
-1111 PASRELKLVLKNLT
+1111 PASKELKLVFNNLT
-1125 ITPEKAIAPIQING
+1125 ITPAEAIAPIQING
-1139 ESQVITYLEGENKIS
+1139 ESQVTTYLEGKNKIS
-1154 INKSEK
+1154 INKSEN
-1160 SSSRLTVSPAGISV
+1160 SSSPAGISV

-1183 NEPGQQ
+1183 SEPGQQ

-1196 NTYADRSGAAIGGN
+1196 NAADQYWDGAAIGGN
-1210 GEQDAGII
+1210 GKLDAGTI
-1218 HIKGGTVSATSASK
+1218 HIKGGTVKATSASS
-1232 GAAIGASVGKSVEE
+1232 GAAIGASAGKSVKE

-1255 AKSSAGAGIGT
+1255 AKSSGGGAGIGT
-1266 GSVNREKRTG
+1266 GGANNQKRTG

-1285 NASSW
+1285 NASAW
-1290 KGAGIGSG
+1290 YGAGIGSG
-1298 SGYVA
+1298 IGYQI
-1303 GDPAIIA
+1303 GNQEITA

-1315 GGMITAYSEQGAC
+1315 GGMITAYSYFGAC
-1328 IGSGRDSSSRV
+1328 IGSGSNSSSKV
-1339 LIDGGTICL
+1339 LINGGTICL
-1348 DNKNV
+1348 DNRNEG
-1353 QSRDVA
+1353 SRYAA

-1364 AENSTLPQTDVTITG
+1364 DQSSTHAPTDVEIAG
-1379 GTICLIGANA
+1379 GTIHLINAGAY
-1389 HIPRPIIYGWEQVD
+1389 IKSPMIYGWEEAADGQWQKNNTIKD
-1403 GKGQQNKPKDAKGN
+1403 GKDN

-1429 YENNTLVKKAGIEGE
+1429 YDNNTLVGDASIE
-1444 GSSYGFQDVRTD
+1444 GSSYVFKDVRTD

-1462 MYLPESE
+1462 MYLPVSE

-1474 FGGVEFTGTVKAD
+1474 FGGVEFTGTVNAD
-1487 TDENVLERKQTSI
+1487 TDENVLEREQTSI

-1515 EYAESENSE
+1515 EYAESENSAT
-1524 SWTKI
+1524 WTKI
-1529 RAGGE
+1529 RAGRE
-1534 ASLTKI
+1534 ASLTEI
-1540 LDNQPE
+1540 LDKQPK
-1546 NAREITL
+1546 NANEITL
-1553 YVRKAAAGSTAGE
+1553 YVRKAAAGE
-1566 AAAITIP
+1566 ATEIKLPI
-1573 VRPAKPD
+1573 RPEKPD

-1589 DSYLIKAGTAVSGCE
+1589 GSYYIKVAGTADSSCE
-1604 YGISESVDGELQW
+1604 YGIAKSVDGELQW
-1617 QSGTWFK
+1617 QPGTQFSNWF
-1624 NRKPANTY
+1624 NGLTPANTY

-1647 KSADRLSV
+1647 KPAERLSV
-1655 TTPDILRF
+1655 TTLDALLID
-1663 QGPAGDV
+1663 GPAGKV
-1670 SFEANGTY
+1670 SFETKGTY
-1678 GQTLSEI
+1678 GQTLAEI
-1685 PVQLA
+1685 PVRLA
-1690 EGFRVVNSRGT
+1690 AGFQVVNYSGLS
-1701 EVSGEWSFSKEQKGT
+1701 VSGTWKFSADQSGKS
-1716 QASSIYPEVKGTTA
+1716 AFSIYPEVKGTTA

-1747 SLKRSVIPEISPK
+1747 SLKRDVIPEISPI
-1760 ELTAVVTTPIEK
+1760 ELQAVVKTPIEK
-1772 PYDENTDIA
+1772 PYDESTDIA
-1781 LAATVAIG
+1781 LEATVKIG
-1789 TPGHNYTISGLKG
+1789 ASGQSYTISGLKG
-1802 RFEDANAGID
+1802 TFEDANAGTD

-1852 LVSID
+1852 SVSID
-1857 QKAWTGEKTYG
+1857 SQAWTGEKTYG
-1868 DDSFPLTGVTV
+1868 DDSFSLTGVNV
-1879 VGDGALNYTSS
+1879 EGDGALNYTSS

-1908 GSAKVSITMAGGTNY
+1908 GSAKVSITMAEGTNY

-1979 DKLQGYVHFYD
+1979 DKLQGYVRFYD
-1990 NENPDADIVSV
+1990 NENPDAVIVPV

-2039 YNTPVPASVA
+2039 YNTPAPASLT

-2062 PDDSDKPDNS
+2062 PEDSDKPD
-2072 DKPGQSGSQSSSSGR
+2072 QSGSQSSSSGR
-2087 DKSSGSGATRRD
+2087 DKSSGSGATRQD

-2114 TANSTAN
+2114 TANSTVN

-2199 WVLIDGKWCYFHPTS
+2199 WVLIDGKWHYFHPTS

-2237 VWDGE
+2237 VWDG
-2242 NKPTQEG
+2242 KDRQ
-2249 NT
+2249 